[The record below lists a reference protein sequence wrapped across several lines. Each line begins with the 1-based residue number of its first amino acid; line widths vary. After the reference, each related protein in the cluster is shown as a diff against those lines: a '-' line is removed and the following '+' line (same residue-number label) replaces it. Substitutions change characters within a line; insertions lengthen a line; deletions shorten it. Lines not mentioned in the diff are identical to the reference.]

1 VPAKLIFKNKS
12 MSFIKYDQ
20 TEEPISDKEMLD
32 LANRFL
38 LSIKTRN
45 WDLLRMI
52 ITKDCVWR
60 WPGTSPVSG
69 TAIGADSVIK
79 EISGMKGRVNDI
91 RLVKVSYGMNG
102 VALSLHFYSTLANRN
117 NQEDLITVCILR
129 GYQIAGINTY
139 LAGD

>member
-1 VPAKLIFKNKS
+1 LIFKNIT

-20 TEEPISDKEMLD
+20 TEQPISDKEMLD

-45 WDLLRMI
+45 WDLFRMI
-52 ITKDCVWR
+52 ITTDCVWR
-60 WPGTSPVSG
+60 WPGTGPVSG
-69 TAIGADSVIK
+69 TAIGADSVIR

-102 VALSLHFYSTLANRN
+102 VALSLHFHSTLANKI

-139 LAGD
+139 LASE